1 MAVMASQE
9 PSFGWDRA
17 VASWLLGFS
26 APAYDAF
33 MEAVSVPGKR
43 TGVWVTMLAGAALA
57 AWRLGWRAGLLVM
70 VGLGVMGAN
79 EVFKD
84 IVDRPRPLEPMD
96 GGGESFPSGHTMH
109 AVLTS
114 GLLWLLVMP
123 KLSNLT
129 HRRVLLAALLAWPVL
144 VGVSRVH
151 LERHWPSDVLGAYIF
166 GGVLLIVM
174 AWAWPRVQPSAEA
187 AVSTSVEGPST
198 SSGRTEGVR
207 RGSCLRRNDEEG
219 SLDAQGQAEGA
230 PTNEGGAPQGGAL

>member
-1 MAVMASQE
+1 MNDGGAGPGTAAVRHWRPRHWQAVTVALLASVLAVMAVMASQE

-17 VASWLLGFS
+17 LASWLLGFS

-33 MEAVSVPGKR
+33 MEAVSTPGNR

-57 AWRLGWRAGLLVM
+57 AWRLGWRAGLLVL
-70 VGLGVMGAN
+70 VGLGIMGAN

-84 IVDRPRPLEPMD
+84 IVDRPRPLEPVD

-129 HRRVLLAALLAWPVL
+129 HRRVLLAAMLAWPVL

-166 GGVLLIVM
+166 GGALLIVM
-174 AWAWPRVQPSAEA
+174 AWVWPRVQPSAKTA
-187 AVSTSVEGPST
+187 AA
-198 SSGRTEGVR
+198 
-207 RGSCLRRNDEEG
+207 EEVM
-219 SLDAQGQAEGA
+219 
-230 PTNEGGAPQGGAL
+230 P